1 MAAQTSASDVPVLPP
16 VYSTTVSPG
25 FSRPSSSARE
35 ITACAIRSF
44 MLPVGFSHSS
54 FTRIS
59 AQSGGT
65 TLRSRTIDVFPM
77 AWRMSMG

>member
-1 MAAQTSASDVPVLPP
+1 MWPP

-35 ITACAIRSF
+35 ITAWAIRSF

-54 FTRIS
+54 FAKMP
-59 AQSGGT
+59 AQLGGT
-65 TLRSRTIDVFPM
+65 TL
-77 AWRMSMG
+77 